1 MDKIVLDWREKTLV
15 ATPAIIAAMIAGV
28 KWYDQIFIDRNVLIG
43 EMWALLLAG
52 VGISAIGL
60 FVVSW
65 NNGVLAFSVIEAW
78 AAYGGTALLLNWL
91 FDSQYITEF
100 TRDMG
105 FLFILIGAVPVG
117 LIEGRN
123 PKE

>member
-91 FDSQYITEF
+91 FDS
-100 TRDMG
+100 
-105 FLFILIGAVPVG
+105 LFILIGAVPVC